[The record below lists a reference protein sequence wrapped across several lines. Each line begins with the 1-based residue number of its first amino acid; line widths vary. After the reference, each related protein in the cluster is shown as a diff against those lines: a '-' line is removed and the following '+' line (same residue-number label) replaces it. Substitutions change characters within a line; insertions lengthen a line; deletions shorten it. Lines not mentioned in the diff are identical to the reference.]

1 MLINTETRSEIIRL
15 RVTPTEKKQFAS
27 FSSSQGKQS
36 ATMAYLLAI
45 NAMSAHV
52 KPRHRD
58 HEGAIHRPLKPSRQH
73 KCPATRGY
81 GGATINRLRV

>member
-1 MLINTETRSEIIRL
+1 MLSNTEVRSEIIRV
-15 RVTPTEKKQFAS
+15 RVTPAQKKQFAS

-45 NAMSAHV
+45 DAMQAHV
-52 KPRHRD
+52 RPRHRD

-73 KCPATRGY
+73 KCPASRGH